1 MRGASATT
9 TGRVRARSPGPAGV
23 TLLELVSAIC
33 DITDDEEE
41 ILATVYHLLESGT
54 VRLCGNLRGVDPKT
68 LR

>member
-1 MRGASATT
+1 MRGAPAPTA
-9 TGRVRARSPGPAGV
+9 GRLRAQSPGPAGV
-23 TLLELVSAIC
+23 TLLELVTAVC

-41 ILATVYHLLESGT
+41 ILATVCHMLESGT